1 MNKTLQKFLRDKFS
15 IRLIGGSKTTLF
27 QDLIKEQ
34 EKSFTSGDEV
44 DFIDIFFEGG
54 EDLIDNSRM
63 LITFSIVIG
72 YFVHFGSF
80 ILANLLC
87 FGDIIING
95 DPHEFFFLYFGHPR
109 YDNY

>member
-44 DFIDIFFEGG
+44 DFIDIF
-54 EDLIDNSRM
+54 
-63 LITFSIVIG
+63 
-72 YFVHFGSF
+72 
-80 ILANLLC
+80 
-87 FGDIIING
+87 
-95 DPHEFFFLYFGHPR
+95 
-109 YDNY
+109 